1 MNAQFPLCVFFVNL
15 LLLDLCLKQSNLMI
29 SLSEENYLKAI
40 FHLMNTDNTVTIN
53 ELSKVLS
60 VKMPSVNNMMK
71 KFAEKGWVIYESYK
85 PLKITVAGK
94 KQAALVV
101 RKHRLTE
108 MFLVEKMNFGWEN
121 VHEIAEQL
129 EHIHSETFFDKMD
142 ELLNYPKYDPHGEP
156 IPDKEGNIIA
166 QDLKKLSNCKLGES
180 VVFTAVTITD
190 EDFLNFLNK
199 NKLVLGKEIKVLN
212 IEKFDKSMLVKIQ
225 EEEIVLSNIV
235 CDKILVKQ

>member
-1 MNAQFPLCVFFVNL
+1 
-15 LLLDLCLKQSNLMI
+15 MI

-166 QDLKKLSNCKLGES
+166 QDLKKLSNCKVGES
-180 VVFTAVTITD
+180 VVFTAVTTTD

-199 NKLVLGKEIKVLN
+199 KKLVLGKEIKVLN

>member
-1 MNAQFPLCVFFVNL
+1 
-15 LLLDLCLKQSNLMI
+15 MI

-40 FHLMNTDNTVTIN
+40 FHLMNTENTVTIN

-166 QDLKKLSNCKLGES
+166 QDLKKLSNCKVGES

-212 IEKFDKSMLVKIQ
+212 IEKFDKTMLVKIQ

>member
-1 MNAQFPLCVFFVNL
+1 
-15 LLLDLCLKQSNLMI
+15 MI

-40 FHLMNTDNTVTIN
+40 FHLADKENTVTIN
-53 ELSKVLS
+53 EISKFLD

-71 KFAEKGWVIYESYK
+71 KFAEKNWVRYESYK
-85 PLKITVAGK
+85 PLKITDNKK

-142 ELLNYPKYDPHGEP
+142 EILTFPKYDPHGEP
-156 IPDKEGNIIA
+156 IPDKDGNIIA
-166 QDLKKLSNCKLGES
+166 QDLKKLSECEKHHK
-180 VVFTAVTITD
+180 VIFTSVTISD
-190 EDFLNFLNK
+190 DDFLT
-199 NKLVLGKEIKVLN
+199 
-212 IEKFDKSMLVKIQ
+212 
-225 EEEIVLSNIV
+225 
-235 CDKILVKQ
+235 